1 MEENPQRRII
11 GNGKHLRLIDRG
23 GWEHVERI
31 GVSGIVALVAVTED
45 DELVLVEQ
53 YRPALD
59 RRIIELPAGL
69 VGDREGAEDEDMK
82 DAARRELLEETGYEA
97 AGLRYLTEG
106 SISSGL
112 SAEVLTFYLCP
123 NVRKVGPGGGDD
135 SEDIVTH
142 VVAFAGI
149 EDWLR
154 SKEAEGI
161 MIDTKVWAGLH
172 FARATESQGEK
183 A

>member
-1 MEENPQRRII
+1 M
-11 GNGKHLRLIDRG
+11 
-23 GWEHVERI
+23 
-31 GVSGIVALVAVTED
+31 VAVTED

-69 VGDREGAEDEDMK
+69 VGYREGAEDEDMK

-97 AGLRYLTEG
+97 TDLVYLTEG

-112 SAEVLTFYLCP
+112 SAEVLTFYLCS
-123 NVRKVGPGGGDD
+123 NVRKVGPGGGDE

-142 VVAFAGI
+142 VVALDDVA
-149 EDWLR
+149 DWLQA
-154 SKEAEGI
+154 KEAADV
-161 MIDTKVWAGLH
+161 MIDSKVWSGVY
-172 FARATESQGEK
+172 FARRSQPEGDR